1 MLILGIETSCDETAA
16 SVVEDGVNIKSNIV
30 ASQIDTHKKYGGV
43 VPELACRKHVE
54 NINIVINQSLEEG
67 GVSLS
72 DINAISVTVGPGLVG
87 ALLVGLSVAKG
98 IAYAKG
104 MPLIGV
110 NHLEGHILSIFLERP
125 HTEFPFIALI
135 VSGGHTDIYSVH
147 GFRDYRLLG
156 RTRDDA
162 AGESFDKVAKM
173 LGLGY
178 PGGPIIEKIAE
189 SGNPKRLDFPRAH
202 LGKDSLDFSF
212 SGVKTSVRNY
222 LRKNGIPK
230 EGDGSPGI
238 GDVSASFQEAVI
250 DVLTSKVIK
259 AAKREGIK
267 TIVIA
272 GGVAS
277 NKRLRMIITNMGKK
291 EGLKVYYPSP
301 LLCTDN
307 AAMIACAGYYRYI
320 DDQKPGNDFF
330 DMDADPN
337 MRVG

>member
-1 MLILGIETSCDETAA
+1 MLILGIETSCDETSA
-16 SVVEDGVNIKSNIV
+16 SVVEDGINIRSNII
-30 ASQIDTHKKYGGV
+30 ASQVDIHKKYGGV
-43 VPELACRKHVE
+43 VPELASRRHVE

-67 GVSLS
+67 RVSLN
-72 DINAISVTVGPGLVG
+72 DIDAISVTVGPGLVG

-104 MPLIGV
+104 VPLIGV
-110 NHLEGHILSIFLERP
+110 NHLEGHILSIFIERP
-125 HTEFPFIALI
+125 QIEFPFMALI
-135 VSGGHTDIYSVH
+135 VSGGHTDLYLVH
-147 GFRDYRLLG
+147 RVGDYHLLG

-162 AGESFDKVAKM
+162 AGESFDKVANM
-173 LGLGY
+173 LGLWY

-189 SGNPKRLDFPRAH
+189 GRDPKRLDFPRAY

-222 LRKNGIPK
+222 LKEKGIPRD
-230 EGDGSPGI
+230 GDGSPSI
-238 GDVSASFQEAVI
+238 GDISASFQEAVI

-259 AAKREGIK
+259 ASKIEGVK

-277 NKRLRMIITNMGKK
+277 NKRLRMRITETGEK

-320 DDQKPGNDFF
+320 DDKRLCYDLLN
-330 DMDADPN
+330 MDAEPN
-337 MRVG
+337 MRLG